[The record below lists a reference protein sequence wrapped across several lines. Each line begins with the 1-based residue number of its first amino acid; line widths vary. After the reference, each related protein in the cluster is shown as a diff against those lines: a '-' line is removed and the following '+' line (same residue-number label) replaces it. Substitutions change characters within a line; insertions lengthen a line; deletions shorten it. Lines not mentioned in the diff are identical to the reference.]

1 MGRLNLLHG
10 EDEVGAVRSNR
21 HTELILAK
29 AEEGVLG
36 FFGVAEFEDGV
47 GGGYGTSFAEREMEL
62 LGEVVEGDLVRTA
75 NGGGELI
82 GFIAGQPVGLGEQQ
96 GRLDRILYFFEGLGV
111 SGFLVEDLDNVEAVL
126 GLYEVGELAFVDA
139 EGGFIK

>member
-1 MGRLNLLHG
+1 MGRLNLLDG
-10 EDEVGAVRSNR
+10 EHEVAAVRSNR

-29 AEEGVLG
+29 AEDGVLG

-75 NGGGELI
+75 NGGGGLI
-82 GFIAGQPVGLGEQQ
+82 GVIAVQPVCPGQPPR
-96 GRLDRILYFFEGLGV
+96 RLY
-111 SGFLVEDLDNVEAVL
+111 
-126 GLYEVGELAFVDA
+126 
-139 EGGFIK
+139 

>member
-1 MGRLNLLHG
+1 MGRLNLLDG
-10 EDEVGAVRSNR
+10 EHEVAAVRSNR

-29 AEEGVLG
+29 AEDGVLG
-36 FFGVAEFEDGV
+36 FFGIAEFEDGV

-82 GFIAGQPVGLGEQQ
+82 VFVACPPVALCEQQ
-96 GRLDRILYFFEGLGV
+96 GRLDRLLYLFHEIGV
-111 SGFLVEDLDNVEAVL
+111 IGFLVAC
-126 GLYEVGELAFVDA
+126 
-139 EGGFIK
+139 

>member
-1 MGRLNLLHG
+1 MGGLNLLHG
-10 EDEVGAVRSNR
+10 EDEVATVGSNGQA
-21 HTELILAK
+21 EFILAK
-29 AEEGVLG
+29 AEDGVLG

-47 GGGYGTSFAEREMEL
+47 GGGDGTSFAKGEMKL

-82 GFIAGQPVGLGEQQ
+82 GFVAGQSIGLGEQQ

-111 SGFLVEDLDNVEAVL
+111 RGFLVEDLDDVEAVL
-126 GLYEVGELAFVDA
+126 SLYEVGKFPFV
-139 EGGFIK
+139 E